1 MKKINHIYKSAC
13 LFGLL
18 AVGLASCEDYLT
30 IYPTDRVVEEDF
42 WEDMNDLNGVRYGA
56 YKQMASTVD
65 KMFIWGDLRSD
76 TYKLNT
82 EETGHQD
89 NRNVYSNILIGM
101 PDSSMGVFDWGGVYT
116 TINLCNKVLKYG
128 PEVLEKDK
136 QFTTTEWIYMRAEM
150 KALRALNYFYLIRAF
165 KDVPYTT
172 KLINKDA
179 EVETFPLTNQ
189 LVVLDSI
196 ILDCESVAGQARNR
210 FSNNADTKGMITNA
224 AIYSM
229 LADMYLWRAS
239 LHEGRGIKKDTVRVV
254 TTEGVDSIAHSVT
267 GDYDLAIEWADK
279 ALEAHHKQV
288 QDYYSSMS
296 FGSIT
301 TLETVSYGLS
311 NVDLIKNDFTGAHQ
325 NTSPIIQSQNQ
336 IFYRG
341 NSIESIFE
349 LQYSQSD
356 GLENN
361 IVNSLYGFT
370 NGTNLMVAED
380 AIKEACA
387 KDEKTQKFDTRLW
400 VGCQTYINS
409 TQAETGYY
417 CLKYHNPDFV
427 LEGQGANR
435 KVKYADLLSTSSSA
449 SISKFNNW
457 IIYRTTDVLL
467 IKAEALACKKETA
480 KVKPILNAIY
490 RRSYCDIEE
499 GKQPAEDGSDKIA
512 EVTIVSDWSGK
523 KATTPKIPGLVK
535 SVMNQRQIEF
545 IGEGKRWFDLVRCAE
560 RDCNNNAD
568 SPDERENPEGVQ
580 KGEEGYIGNGM
591 SGMTAIVECFMQNSV
606 SSSYTTL
613 INRFKN
619 RWGLYCPI
627 YEKEVKASRGVI
639 LQNPVWNKSRY
650 EQ

>member
-1 MKKINHIYKSAC
+1 MSLPHKSVATIDNVQFINLTPLDINPLMSKCEIKVFYLGQNRNGSYIKKEVATQMAKTLRGAPIVGFYKQSKEDFTDHGQKITLDDQGVHFECMTKPYGFVAPDAQVWFKKFTEEDEFGNTVERQYLMTIGYLWTGQYEQVNKVFEDNGKPQSMELDNESLDGHWSKDYNTGMEFFIINDAIISKLCILGNDVEPCFEGSSVTAPEVSNTFTKKIDENFTKT
-13 LFGLL
+13 LFTMMKELEFALQG
-18 AVGLASCEDYLT
+18 GN
-30 IYPTDRVVEEDF
+30 RV
-42 WEDMNDLNGVRYGA
+42 
-56 YKQMASTVD
+56 
-65 KMFIWGDLRSD
+65 
-76 TYKLNT
+76 
-82 EETGHQD
+82 
-89 NRNVYSNILIGM
+89 
-101 PDSSMGVFDWGGVYT
+101 
-116 TINLCNKVLKYG
+116 
-128 PEVLEKDK
+128 
-136 QFTTTEWIYMRAEM
+136 
-150 KALRALNYFYLIRAF
+150 
-165 KDVPYTT
+165 
-172 KLINKDA
+172 
-179 EVETFPLTNQ
+179 
-189 LVVLDSI
+189 
-196 ILDCESVAGQARNR
+196 
-210 FSNNADTKGMITNA
+210 
-224 AIYSM
+224 
-229 LADMYLWRAS
+229 
-239 LHEGRGIKKDTVRVV
+239 
-254 TTEGVDSIAHSVT
+254 
-267 GDYDLAIEWADK
+267 
-279 ALEAHHKQV
+279 
-288 QDYYSSMS
+288 
-296 FGSIT
+296 
-301 TLETVSYGLS
+301 
-311 NVDLIKNDFTGAHQ
+311 
-325 NTSPIIQSQNQ
+325 
-336 IFYRG
+336 
-341 NSIESIFE
+341 
-349 LQYSQSD
+349 D

-387 KDEKTQKFDTRLW
+387 KDEKTEKFDTRLW

-427 LEGQGANR
+427 LEGQGSNR
-435 KVKYADLLSTSSSA
+435 KVKYADLLTSVTSTT
-449 SISKFNNW
+449 SKYNNW
-457 IIYRTTDVLL
+457 IIYRTADVLL

-512 EVTIVSDWSGK
+512 EVTIVSDWTGK

-535 SVMNQRQIEF
+535 SVMNQRQLEF

-560 RDCNNNAD
+560 RYCNNNAD

-580 KGEEGYIGNGM
+580 KGEEGYVGNGM

-606 SSSYTTL
+606 SSTYTTL